1 VGNSKSS
8 FILAKSWWS
17 LVIRGLA
24 GVSLGIAAVVW
35 RGIPLYDLIMLFFS
49 WAVFD
54 GLVSIAGAV
63 RTAEQGEQ
71 GKMLLLLEG
80 VSGIVVAL
88 VAVGSP
94 RLADSTLIF
103 LIAAW
108 ALITGAIEIAAALH
122 LRRYVTGEL
131 LLGMSGMASIL
142 LGALMAAV
150 ALTAVPSPSIAP
162 WLGIYGFVFGLLLL
176 GLGFRL
182 RSRIRFPAVSPS

>member
-8 FILAKSWWS
+8 LILAKSWWS

-150 ALTAVPSPSIAP
+150 ALTASPSIAP